1 MFKKQHYLQI
11 DETVQ
16 DLHMSCSYNDIA
28 MYSCD
33 LIKALRYVTAVKYWK
48 RFRDDVFVLPEHS
61 RVD

>member
-16 DLHMSCSYNDIA
+16 GPHMSCSYSDIA

-33 LIKALRYVTAVKYWK
+33 LIKAAILLKLCKILET
-48 RFRDDVFVLPEHS
+48 FS
-61 RVD
+61 

>member
-16 DLHMSCSYNDIA
+16 GPHMSCSYSDIA

-33 LIKALRYVTAVKYWK
+33 LIKAL
-48 RFRDDVFVLPEHS
+48 
-61 RVD
+61 